1 MILRTAGR
9 DGGVEV
15 SVQDTGKG
23 IAESDLQQVFAPF
36 YSTKGEGLGVGLS
49 HQPVDRRDVRQP
61 DIGKRTTPD
70 GGAIF
75 RVRLPAGSTAAEPRP
90 APLIFLV
97 DDDAGVRKALV
108 RLLRAAGHAVE
119 AFASARE
126 FLARERDDG
135 PGCLVLDLRMPEM
148 TGLGLQDALERAGY
162 AIRCILVDGHGD
174 IPASVK
180 AMKAGA
186 IDFLTKPV
194 QNRDLLQAVERAL
207 ARDRAARAAARISGT
222 RPGHAWHT

>member
-1 MILRTAGR
+1 M
-9 DGGVEV
+9 
-15 SVQDTGKG
+15 
-23 IAESDLQQVFAPF
+23 
-36 YSTKGEGLGVGLS
+36 
-49 HQPVDRRDVRQP
+49 
-61 DIGKRTTPD
+61 
-70 GGAIF
+70 
-75 RVRLPAGSTAAEPRP
+75 
-90 APLIFLV
+90 
-97 DDDAGVRKALV
+97 
-108 RLLRAAGHAVE
+108 LRAAGHAVE

-148 TGLGLQDALERAGY
+148 TGLELQDALERAGY
-162 AIRCILVDGHGD
+162 AIPVVFVSGHGD

-207 ARDRAARAAARISGT
+207 ARDRAARAARAERDAARARMARLTPRERQVCALVATGLLNKQIAAELGT
-222 RPGHAWHT
+222 GEKNIKLHRAHVMEKLGVGSVAELVRLVDRAGLA

>member
-1 MILRTAGR
+1 M
-9 DGGVEV
+9 
-15 SVQDTGKG
+15 
-23 IAESDLQQVFAPF
+23 
-36 YSTKGEGLGVGLS
+36 
-49 HQPVDRRDVRQP
+49 
-61 DIGKRTTPD
+61 
-70 GGAIF
+70 
-75 RVRLPAGSTAAEPRP
+75 
-90 APLIFLV
+90 
-97 DDDAGVRKALV
+97 
-108 RLLRAAGHAVE
+108 RLLRAAGHTVE

-148 TGLGLQDALERAGY
+148 TGLELQDALERAGY
-162 AIRCILVDGHGD
+162 AIPVVFVSGHGD

-207 ARDRAARAAARISGT
+207 ARDRAARAARAERDAARARMARLTPRERQVCALVATGLLNKQVAAELGT
-222 RPGHAWHT
+222 GEKNIKLHRAHVMEKLGVGSVAELVRLVDRAGLG

>member
-1 MILRTAGR
+1 M
-9 DGGVEV
+9 
-15 SVQDTGKG
+15 
-23 IAESDLQQVFAPF
+23 
-36 YSTKGEGLGVGLS
+36 
-49 HQPVDRRDVRQP
+49 
-61 DIGKRTTPD
+61 
-70 GGAIF
+70 
-75 RVRLPAGSTAAEPRP
+75 
-90 APLIFLV
+90 
-97 DDDAGVRKALV
+97 

-148 TGLGLQDALERAGY
+148 TGLELQDALERAGY
-162 AIRCILVDGHGD
+162 AIPVVFVSGHGD

-207 ARDRAARAAARISGT
+207 ARDRAARAARAERDAARARMARLTPRERQVCALVATGLLNKQIAAELGT
-222 RPGHAWHT
+222 GEKNIKLHRAHVMEKLGVGSVAELVRLVDRAGLG

>member
-1 MILRTAGR
+1 M
-9 DGGVEV
+9 
-15 SVQDTGKG
+15 
-23 IAESDLQQVFAPF
+23 
-36 YSTKGEGLGVGLS
+36 
-49 HQPVDRRDVRQP
+49 
-61 DIGKRTTPD
+61 
-70 GGAIF
+70 
-75 RVRLPAGSTAAEPRP
+75 RP
-90 APLIFLV
+90 
-97 DDDAGVRKALV
+97 GTR
-108 RLLRAAGHAVE
+108 VE

-148 TGLGLQDALERAGY
+148 TGLELQDALERAGY
-162 AIRCILVDGHGD
+162 AIPVVFVSGHGD

-207 ARDRAARAAARISGT
+207 ARDRAARAARAERDAARARMARLTPRERQVCALVATGLLNKQIAAELGT
-222 RPGHAWHT
+222 GEKNIKLHRAHVMEKLGVSSVAELVRLVDRAGLA

>member
-1 MILRTAGR
+1 M
-9 DGGVEV
+9 
-15 SVQDTGKG
+15 
-23 IAESDLQQVFAPF
+23 
-36 YSTKGEGLGVGLS
+36 
-49 HQPVDRRDVRQP
+49 
-61 DIGKRTTPD
+61 
-70 GGAIF
+70 
-75 RVRLPAGSTAAEPRP
+75 
-90 APLIFLV
+90 
-97 DDDAGVRKALV
+97 

-148 TGLGLQDALERAGY
+148 TGLELQDALERAGY
-162 AIRCILVDGHGD
+162 AIPVVFVSGHGD

-207 ARDRAARAAARISGT
+207 ARDRAARAARAERDAARARMARLTPRERQVCALVATGLLNKQVAAELGT
-222 RPGHAWHT
+222 GEKNIKLHRAHVMEKLGVGSVAELVRLVDRAGLA

>member
-1 MILRTAGR
+1 M
-9 DGGVEV
+9 
-15 SVQDTGKG
+15 
-23 IAESDLQQVFAPF
+23 
-36 YSTKGEGLGVGLS
+36 
-49 HQPVDRRDVRQP
+49 
-61 DIGKRTTPD
+61 
-70 GGAIF
+70 
-75 RVRLPAGSTAAEPRP
+75 
-90 APLIFLV
+90 
-97 DDDAGVRKALV
+97 
-108 RLLRAAGHAVE
+108 RLLRAAGHTVE

-148 TGLGLQDALERAGY
+148 TGLELQDALERAGY
-162 AIRCILVDGHGD
+162 AIPVVFVSGHGD

-207 ARDRAARAAARISGT
+207 ARDCAARAARAERDAARARMARLTPRERQVCALVATGLLNKQVAAELGT
-222 RPGHAWHT
+222 GEKNIKLHRAHVMEKLGVGSVAELVRLVDRAGLG